1 MPSLKDLARAS
12 ASVSLTALGLSSSTP
27 ESVVITSPN
36 TGNQFVGHFAG
47 WTSTLSFPG
56 HGWKLPVPEGLSL
69 SMPLTVLTATE
80 KAATCAG
87 FKAQVEEYKDSDD
100 VFEELFLKTVYVR
113 GSEKL
118 ETGLL
123 SCLKEAYGT
132 ELLFS
137 NVKTNETV
145 IVKPTGSSSVP
156 NGPYVAQ
163 ITESKAVLGPIY
175 RIHYDENM
183 AFMNGL
189 LPNGTGSDAFQYA
202 TVNTLSDSTIGI
214 PVPSRLYSKDAAT
227 SEKPLAG
234 VRVAVKDI
242 IDLKGVKTS
251 NGNRA
256 WFKLYDTV
264 NASAPAMQRLIDLGV
279 SIIGK
284 TKTAQFANSDRPTA
298 DWVDYHDAFNP
309 RGDGYQDPGVSSAG
323 SGAATASY
331 DWVDVA
337 IGTDTGGSIRIPAGK
352 NGVFGIRPSFG
363 ALSNEGVLEE
373 GEYFDAVGFH
383 TRSPY
388 TLQSFGKT
396 WLSASEQLTTKYDS
410 FPSKIIVPTNL
421 WPVSNNASQVVFDE
435 WIGKLAS
442 FLNATIEESSIDTY
456 WNATAHKNYPGT
468 DFWSFMEMVGF
479 NIIWRNQL
487 QKVIEP
493 FRAAYEAAFGGRSP
507 FINPFPAARYESAA
521 NITQEDSDVAYERFS
536 YFKEWFGENVVR
548 SDEGSCSESLFV
560 IPMATGDASYRN
572 NIYTPPNVG
581 TWASFTPYYFSVQS
595 QGPEVTLPIGEV
607 PYLSNITNVE
617 EKLPVAIDL
626 LAHRNCDLMLLDLV
640 SKLADAD
647 ILEEVKTGR
656 TLW

>member
-1 MPSLKDLARAS
+1 MPSLKDLVR
-12 ASVSLTALGLSSSTP
+12 ASVSLTAIGSVSSGP
-27 ESVVITSPN
+27 ESVVLTSPSS
-36 TGNQFVGHFAG
+36 GNQFVGHFAG
-47 WTSTLSFPG
+47 STSSLDVASYG
-56 HGWKLPVPEGLSL
+56 CKLPEDISL
-69 SMPLTVLTATE
+69 SVPLTVFTVTE
-80 KAATCAG
+80 RTATCAG
-87 FKAQVEEYKDSDD
+87 LKDQVEAYKEYDD
-100 VFEELFLKTVYVR
+100 VFEELFLKVIYVH

-123 SCLKEAYGT
+123 FCLREAYGT
-132 ELLFS
+132 EILFS
-137 NVKTNETV
+137 NVKNNET
-145 IVKPTGSSSVP
+145 IVVTPTESNNIQ
-156 NGPYVAQ
+156 NGPYLAQ

-189 LPNGTGSDAFQYA
+189 LPNGTNGTFQYA
-202 TVNTLSDSTIGI
+202 TVNTISDSTIGI
-214 PVPSRLYSKDAAT
+214 PVPSKLYSKDAAT
-227 SEKPLAG
+227 AEKPLAG

-256 WFKLYDTV
+256 WFNLYDAV

-279 SIIGK
+279 SMIGK
-284 TKTAQFANSDRPTA
+284 TKTAQFANADRPTA

-352 NGVFGIRPSFG
+352 NGVYGLRPSFG
-363 ALSNEGVLEE
+363 ALSNEGVMEE

-388 TLQSFGKT
+388 TLQAFGKT
-396 WLSASEQLTTKYDS
+396 WLSASSQLTTKYDS
-410 FPSKIIVPTNL
+410 FPRRIIIPTNL
-421 WPVSNNASQVVFDE
+421 WPVSNNDSQAVFDE
-435 WIGKLAS
+435 WISKLAT
-442 FLNATIEESSIDTY
+442 FLNATIESSSIDTY
-456 WNATAHKNYPGT
+456 WNATAHTDYPNT
-468 DFWSFMEMVGF
+468 DFWSFMQMVGF
-479 NIIWRNQL
+479 NLIWRNQL

-493 FRAAYEAAFGGRSP
+493 FRAAYAATFGGRTP

-521 NITQEDSDVAYERFS
+521 NITQEDSEIAYERFS
-536 YFKEWFGENVVR
+536 YFKTWFGQNVVR
-548 SDEGSCSESLFV
+548 SDSSSCSESLFV
-560 IPMATGDASYRN
+560 IPMATGDTVYRN
-572 NIYTPPNVG
+572 NIYSPPDVG
-581 TWASFTPYYFSVQS
+581 SWASFTPYYFSVQS

-607 PYLSNITNVE
+607 EYLSNITNVQE
-617 EKLPVAIDL
+617 RLPVAIDL

-640 SKLADAD
+640 GGLAEED
-647 ILEEVKTGR
+647 ILREVKTGR